1 MAASKDG
8 AQHSIHGRFVGCRLR
23 HGLCGDL
30 REGLLVA
37 VNCQNCFYPTLYLYD
52 IFT

>member
-1 MAASKDG
+1 MAASKEG
-8 AQHSIHGRFVGCRLR
+8 AVLCDVGSV

-37 VNCQNCFYPTLYLYD
+37 VNCQNCFYPTIYLYD
-52 IFT
+52 ISLHE

>member
-8 AQHSIHGRFVGCRLR
+8 AQRSIQAVLCDVGSL